1 MERPY
6 RDEVD
11 KFIEVANK
19 DAKTKK
25 VAGICCPCKKCKNLK
40 VWTDPCII
48 RSHLIIDGFVKDYSV
63 WIHHGEKEAPPKAT
77 DTDQVSDELI
87 GGGDDNEDSGGGTS
101 GFVPSESLEDLGLDD
116 DSDQDDLEEMLKHFK
131 EDILLA
137 GAKGAENFKAV
148 KDAAKKSVYEKSK
161 GCPAHWSL
169 LRFVLEL
176 LILKASFN
184 DLLKLLA
191 WLLPKPNFV
200 PANTYQAKKVVS
212 PLTMGVERI
221 HACPNHCILYR
232 GKYEELEKC
241 PTCGASR
248 YKRNDIFNGDDE
260 GPSNGK
266 KKKKKVAP
274 DPSEEDSCLGIDEKK
289 RRILALVMRIFANP
303 AFAKLMRWWYYERT
317 KDEEKLSHLAD
328 ATQFDELYP
337 EFAKDPRNVRFAL
350 NTDGMNPFGE
360 RNSTHSTWPV
370 ILTIYNLPTW
380 LCQKRKY
387 TMLCGLIQGPK
398 QPGIDIDVFLE
409 PLMEDMAKLWNDGVK
424 MTDSLTKKDFTL
436 RGMILTIIND
446 YPANFSLS
454 GQIKGKSGCLSC

>member
-25 VAGICCPCKKCKNLK
+25 VASICCPCKKCKNLK

-63 WIHHGEKEAPPKAT
+63 WIHHGEKEALPKAT

-87 GGGDDNEDSGGGTS
+87 GGDVDDNNDTFFDSDLNMMDCGGEDDDDSGGGAS

-161 GCPAHWSL
+161 GCPTQWSL

-176 LILKASFN
+176 LILKARYGWSDSSFN

-191 WLLPKPNFV
+191 WLLSKPNFI

-241 PTCGASR
+241 PTCGASH
-248 YKRNDIFNGDDE
+248 YKCNDIFNGDDK

-266 KKKKKVAP
+266 KRKKKVAP

-289 RRILALVMRIFANP
+289 RRI
-303 AFAKLMRWWYYERT
+303 
-317 KDEEKLSHLAD
+317 
-328 ATQFDELYP
+328 
-337 EFAKDPRNVRFAL
+337 
-350 NTDGMNPFGE
+350 
-360 RNSTHSTWPV
+360 
-370 ILTIYNLPTW
+370 
-380 LCQKRKY
+380 
-387 TMLCGLIQGPK
+387 
-398 QPGIDIDVFLE
+398 QP
-409 PLMEDMAKLWNDGVK
+409 
-424 MTDSLTKKDFTL
+424 
-436 RGMILTIIND
+436 
-446 YPANFSLS
+446 
-454 GQIKGKSGCLSC
+454 